1 MPEALGAIWVRCR
14 QYPVNDTGAAVTAI
28 KMTSDFFLI
37 GGFKIVI
44 KAKYFRTAFKM
55 PIQLLSVEHMLILF
69 SPDMVVYDKCYQI
82 FHCSCSMLLNTK
94 TNGPTERVFPLEDTS
109 CRPPIEYTEII
120 KCQDKKLEENM
131 SVSES

>member
-1 MPEALGAIWVRCR
+1 
-14 QYPVNDTGAAVTAI
+14 
-28 KMTSDFFLI
+28 MTYFLI
-37 GGFKIVI
+37 GGFKVVI

-82 FHCSCSMLLNTK
+82 LYCSCSMLLNTK

-109 CRPPIEYTEII
+109 CGPPIEYTEII
-120 KCQDKKLEENM
+120 KCQDKKLEQNI
-131 SVSES
+131 SVLEP